1 MKNILKVAQNLVS
14 SKSTSKKAIRKEV
27 LKSEGIT
34 AARTR
39 AQKDKVNRE
48 VNRLSNKINE
58 VKQNTTIIST
68 YYEDLERDRKANEKR
83 TRKEKREQKKLKTA
97 DQNQKENSKD
107 KPFLGSEK
115 EINDTLMNIGKFAK
129 EIPDFVGADDNL
141 YYNNVQ
147 YFQFNEMY
155 NNILENMQNISDIN
169 IKDENGNVVNYGRD
183 LQKVFE
189 RIENIYRAIMQ
200 KRIGAQ
206 KNTID
211 YPIYEFISDNGVLD
225 IVIHQ

>member
-1 MKNILKVAQNLVS
+1 MKNILKVAQALVS
-14 SKSTSKKAIRKEV
+14 SKTTSKKAIRKEV

-68 YYEDLERDRKANEKR
+68 YYEDLERDRKENEKR

-169 IKDENGNVVNYGRD
+169 IKDENGNIVNYGRD

-200 KRIGAQ
+200 KRIGAK

-225 IVIHQ
+225 IIIHQ